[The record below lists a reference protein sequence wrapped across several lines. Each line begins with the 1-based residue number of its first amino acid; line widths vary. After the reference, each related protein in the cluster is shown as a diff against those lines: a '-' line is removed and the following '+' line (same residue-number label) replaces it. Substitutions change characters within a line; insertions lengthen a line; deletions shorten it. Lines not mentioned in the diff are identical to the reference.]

1 MLSYITYLAK
11 RNGLLVFTAQVL
23 MDNKPML
30 RLFEKLGF
38 VIEKKLEGG
47 VWELKMSFGER

>member
-1 MLSYITYLAK
+1 LAK
-11 RNGLLVFTAQVL
+11 RNGLLGFTAQVL